1 MNKAAKKIDLMRKE
15 EREASQKRMEK
26 ISNATK
32 NAGELDLKQKE
43 EQEASQKRLE
53 KLNKAAEKLDL
64 MRKNALS
71 KAAKEREASQK
82 WMQKYEN
89 ERKQK

>member
-1 MNKAAKKIDLMRKE
+1 M
-15 EREASQKRMEK
+15 
-26 ISNATK
+26 
-32 NAGELDLKQKE
+32 
-43 EQEASQKRLE
+43 E
-53 KLNKAAEKLDL
+53 KLNKAAKKLDL

-89 ERKQK
+89 ELK